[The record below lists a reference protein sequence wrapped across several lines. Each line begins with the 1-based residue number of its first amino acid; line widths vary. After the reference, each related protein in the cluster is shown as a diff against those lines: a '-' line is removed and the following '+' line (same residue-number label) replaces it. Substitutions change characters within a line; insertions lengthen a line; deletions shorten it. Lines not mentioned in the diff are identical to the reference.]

1 MSSSLRIGSSFVPVR
16 TFGRCSVCGWGE
28 GAALP
33 WMNRHGGDDLCNE
46 CLAWRLYWV
55 IRLSEARERG
65 KVRTWVRS
73 LTAK

>member
-1 MSSSLRIGSSFVPVR
+1 MSSSLRIESPCVPVR